1 VIDYQRNHFVA
12 PRWHSPNRPT
22 DEPKSPG
29 MIKKMNHTHPNIE
42 PFGPIPKDA
51 HPDIF
56 AACNSIMPFMVL
68 CIVKYLP

>member
-1 VIDYQRNHFVA
+1 VA
-12 PRWHSPNRPT
+12 PRWHSPYRPAEQT
-22 DEPKSPG
+22 KTLGDIE
-29 MIKKMNHTHPNIE
+29 KMNHANHNIE
-42 PFGPIPKDA
+42 PFGPITKDA